1 MLYPCAPLPL
11 GTPDQTCQGSKEK
24 LSETPRDPRPQP
36 LSVCLPCLAPRRI
49 EPQKTTILRH
59 TRLFSFID
67 VNTLFPS
74 CHPIRPCFRRSSAL
88 FVTTLQSSSNS
99 EASPP
104 SPALRSKTYSPSTAP
119 PLDGALFPLKD
130 LLSSSPCSS
139 PEPPLL
145 TQNPRVI
152 AVMRLF
158 PFPFQPYAP
167 WTSCFARPNPSTDRP
182 CSSLQPLGTAPAISR
197 GRRTRQAGA
206 SGAALCPFLPPS
218 SSPDLATVASLGS
231 RARRSNSDQR
241 DLPEPQTAPGL
252 RNATVTTPPRGMPA
266 DSRYSKTPATR
277 ISSLS
282 RVPYAR
288 PIFTSSLLPKSQTH
302 RTSSSISI
310 CCFVFWPLTAL
321 KILPCLCE
329 GVSNQ
334 GKTRKGK
341 KS

>member
-36 LSVCLPCLAPRRI
+36 LCLTVCLASPPRRI

-67 VNTLFPS
+67 VNTIFPS
-74 CHPIRPCFRRSSAL
+74 CHPIRPCPRRSSAL
-88 FVTTLQSSSNS
+88 FVTTLQSSSSS

-104 SPALRSKTYSPSTAP
+104 SPALRSKTYSPSTTP
-119 PLDGALFPLKD
+119 PPDGAFSPLKNP
-130 LLSSSPCSS
+130 LPSSPCSS

-145 TQNPRVI
+145 TQNPRMI

-167 WTSCFARPNPSTDRP
+167 LTSCFARPNPSADRP

-206 SGAALCPFLPPS
+206 SGAALAALCPFLPS
-218 SSPDLATVASLGS
+218 IVVA
-231 RARRSNSDQR
+231 
-241 DLPEPQTAPGL
+241 
-252 RNATVTTPPRGMPA
+252 
-266 DSRYSKTPATR
+266 
-277 ISSLS
+277 
-282 RVPYAR
+282 
-288 PIFTSSLLPKSQTH
+288 
-302 RTSSSISI
+302 
-310 CCFVFWPLTAL
+310 
-321 KILPCLCE
+321 
-329 GVSNQ
+329 
-334 GKTRKGK
+334 
-341 KS
+341 